1 MVAHTTEAQNNK
13 DYLLYVVI
21 RIIHHATTYLR
32 VSLQTSGNFAVV
44 S

>member
-13 DYLLYVVI
+13 DYLCGYI

-32 VSLQTSGNFAVV
+32 VSLQTSSNFAVV